1 MKASIL
7 VGTEKILEFCIL
19 GEWKGMGVYFFTVVE
34 DASLSYVF

>member
-19 GEWKGMGVYFFTVVE
+19 GEWKGMGVYFTVVE